1 MKSAYF
7 GAFLAQAT
15 WAVIGGIAA
24 VVMVLVRRRQIS
36 P

>member
-1 MKSAYF
+1 MKTAYF

-15 WAVIGGIAA
+15 WAVIGGIVAA
-24 VVMVLVRRRQIS
+24 VMVFGRRRQTT